1 MEYDSSE
8 EITPIS
14 VPIKAPENRGLAA
27 VVADLVLEAKQH
39 TVGLQTLYNEL
50 CEAEHVVPKT
60 WGIKLVEAYER
71 HAERTQRQIL
81 SLRTVIA

>member
-1 MEYDSSE
+1 MSVDD

-14 VPIKAPENRGLAA
+14 VPIKQPENRSLAV

-39 TVGLQTLYNEL
+39 TVGLNTLYDEL
-50 CEAEHVVPKT
+50 CEMEHVVPKT
-60 WGIKLVEAYER
+60 WGAKLVEAYER
-71 HAERTQRQIL
+71 HEAKTKQQIL